1 MAYRA
6 QEVAETII
14 ELSRKR
20 AISDLTNLKLQK
32 LLYYSQAWHLAL
44 FDAALFSEDIEAWI
58 HGPVVPRVFGT
69 FKEYRWNVIDRP
81 VNPLMD
87 EAVVRHVNE
96 VLVAYGKFG
105 ATDLERLTHSE
116 QPWIYARRGIAPD
129 EPSRNVI
136 STNHMKSFYRSLAL
150 NA

>member
-1 MAYRA
+1 MTGVQTCALPIY
-6 QEVAETII
+6 
-14 ELSRKR
+14 
-20 AISDLTNLKLQK
+20 
-32 LLYYSQAWHLAL
+32 LAL
-44 FDAALFSEDIEAWI
+44 LDAALFSEDIEAWI

>member
-1 MAYRA
+1 MYRA

-14 ELSRKR
+14 DLSRKR
-20 AISDLTNLKLQK
+20 MISDLTNLKLQK
-32 LLYYSQAWHLAL
+32 LLYYSQAWYLAL
-44 FDAALFSEDIEAWI
+44 EDVSLFSEDIEAWI

-69 FKEYRWNVIDRP
+69 FKEYRWSVIDRP
-81 VNPLMD
+81 VNPLID
-87 EAVVRHVNE
+87 EAVVRHLND

-116 QPWIYARRGIAPD
+116 QPWIYARRGLAPD

-136 STNHMKSFYRSLAL
+136 STNHMKSFYRSMAL

>member
-1 MAYRA
+1 MYRA
-6 QEVAETII
+6 QEIAETII
-14 ELSRKR
+14 DLSRKR
-20 AISDLTNLKLQK
+20 VIPDLTNLKLQK
-32 LLYYSQAWHLAL
+32 LLYYCQAWYLAL
-44 FDAALFSEDIEAWI
+44 EDVSLFSEDIEAWI

-69 FKEYRWNVIDRP
+69 FKEYRWSVIDRP
-81 VNPLMD
+81 VNSLTD
-87 EAVVRHVNE
+87 EAIVRHVND

-116 QPWIYARRGIAPD
+116 QPWIYARRGLAPD

-136 STNHMKSFYRSLAL
+136 STNHMKSFYRSMAL